1 MTTPEYVLKFMR
13 DNDLRFWEVLNGY
26 KMPVNTNFVPSSSV
40 DAPLKKLRDFF
51 ENTSGSFTL
60 NLWPQSELMKN
71 GHPKG
76 MPQSFE
82 VVLQN
87 KKLKIEGDPEEQP
100 IAQVTPAAPQQQLFG
115 LGDPMVERLLAE
127 KEEKSDLKNKIAILE
142 LQIENLK
149 AQHQRERDAL
159 IAAHQNEIM
168 ALKDNRKM
176 METAVGMLTHK
187 LSGRL

>member
-1 MTTPEYVLKFMR
+1 MR

-26 KMPVNTNFVPSSSV
+26 KMPVNTNFVPSSSI

-51 ENTSGSFTL
+51 ENTSGSFTI

-87 KKLKIEGDPEEQP
+87 KKLKLDGDPDETPVPTPTPTPTQQP
-100 IAQVTPAAPQQQLFG
+100 LYG

-127 KEEKSDLKNKIAILE
+127 KEEKSDLKNRIAILE

-149 AQHQRERDAL
+149 AQHQREKDIL
-159 IAAHQNEIM
+159 IAAHTQEL
-168 ALKDNRKM
+168 ASLKDNRKM
-176 METAVGMLTHK
+176 METAVGMLTTK
-187 LSGRL
+187 LSGGL